1 MRGLVFGLL
10 LGLAGVLI
18 ALDLRA
24 ANESYW
30 FIPLVMIPLGL
41 VIALRGPRRPR
52 PSRHGR
58 AYDDRTAGGDTCD
71 ASDGCGDGGGD

>member
-1 MRGLVFGLL
+1 MRGLVFAVL

-24 ANESYW
+24 ENQAYW
-30 FIPLVMIPLGL
+30 FIPLILIPLGL
-41 VIALRGPRRPR
+41 VIAVRGPRRPR
-52 PSRHGR
+52 ASRHGR
-58 AYDDRTAGGDTCD
+58 AHDDRTAGGDVCD